1 MWVEA
6 WGQPVWQLSSE
17 HSETVP
23 SEEEEETWYNL
34 SMTLFAPSH
43 QGRSGV
49 VVLWKV
55 LPRPHTLPISVC
67 ARFQNCPF
75 YLGAQSLAGSLLV
88 FWLGLCTSGLVLGLL
103 SVLWLHHRA
112 ANVHILLN
120 TLTKTENTQVAYRK
134 LRKDE
139 KLGILILH
147 LMWSIVIFS
156 SHSVECFALF

>member
-1 MWVEA
+1 MCTASTGPSEPTHYLSFLKDVMWVEA

-55 LPRPHTLPISVC
+55 LPRPHPLPISVC

-120 TLTKTENTQVAYRK
+120 
-134 LRKDE
+134 KDRE
-139 KLGILILH
+139 HTGRLQET
-147 LMWSIVIFS
+147 S
-156 SHSVECFALF
+156 